1 MIITI
6 YDKSG
11 KARAEI
17 SAGESSTQQKGVQS
31 DNVLSLSFT
40 HYEHIALDVND
51 YVDFEGERYWLTER
65 YVPAQKSEGEWTYD
79 VKLYGIES
87 MIKRFLVLETTDGNA
102 EPVFTLTATAREHVA
117 MVVKCINNGMGHTTD
132 WKVGRVDG
140 QELIVIDYEGKY
152 CDEALKE
159 IAEKVGGGAE
169 WWVEGQTVNICR
181 CEHGEEIELGYG
193 KGLTSLERET
203 GNSSKF
209 YTRLFAIGSSRNIDA
224 EKYGHSRLM
233 LPGGRQYVEVHTDE
247 YGVYDHYEKDAFSGI
262 YPRRTGEVSSVR
274 SEEVKGDDG
283 KTFTVY
289 YFKDETLSFDPNEYE
304 LAGEKKRVSFA
315 DGELAGLGASDD
327 HYFEVNFD
335 SKTREFEII
344 TIWPYADNTQVPG
357 GKLVPKAGDHYIL
370 WNVRMPEE
378 YYRKAE
384 EELMA
389 AVEKYNAE
397 HWQDISVYKAPTDHV
412 WMEEN
417 NVVLYVGRRV
427 RLVSEKYFADK
438 GYRQSRV
445 TKITRKVNLPSQ
457 MDLEISDALQT
468 GALDKVND
476 SIGELKNYT
485 KSRTEGAALPDV
497 IRSWDS
503 TQPTDNN
510 LFSAKRSMQEFLSCK
525 NNDTAQGLIRFMEG
539 LKLGEGEMGLDAK
552 GGAKLSDVVVDR
564 VHDAKSTPADRVM
577 IGAQGFDLYMGAD
590 GKSHMYVDY
599 LVARAKFF
607 AASAEVRKVS
617 YSGGTT
623 VFSNAGSTIAKV
635 TYVFDAAGERVI
647 AYKCYA
653 LADDGTTRTMN
664 WWHVGMMALCQTF
677 NVKAGK
683 TESLQNRYY
692 WRMVIGVGQETL
704 EDSKLYDYVILSNVR
719 EFVGGEAMLPNRGVR
734 VLADE
739 TGRVL
744 RWGGVA
750 VATVYDGELVSMAEL
765 FAKQEKG
772 RTTDDGGNVIAQRVF
787 YGYEV
792 VNGGEPDAPAEG
804 DVIVQV
810 GDQIRWK
817 SHGNVIKLST
827 STEDNATDSAPAI
840 TMYHQ
845 IGALWE
851 TDAKDSEG
859 QPVRNPYQW
868 KEVTCVISPEQVL
881 LNARRFK
888 LFTDSVDNIIEPY
901 VVMYTIVPSCS
912 CIVRHTATRSTTPEV
927 IGAETVKR
935 VGNTTEL
942 LSSSDVKYMADVVWQ
957 DGNGVETMALTDVHT
972 RGLYNVKSLKIK
984 AYMLKDAEKM
994 LAECDIAVVTDG
1006 EQGEDGKPGTDGK
1019 PGADGADGLDG
1030 KDAAV
1035 VVINPSVLT
1044 VDTVK
1049 DGSGNPRVDCSDE
1062 KVKADMR
1069 IEREGV
1075 SIVGECDGYEVVDMI
1090 GCTAHIA
1097 DGGTSGMRIV
1107 VDSIVRD
1114 EYMVGSSKRYI
1125 PRTTATATVKI
1136 HCATNSGY
1144 YYATLTVNVNVSGV
1158 WSELTIT
1165 SERLSSKY
1173 SEISNSVEGMKGEL
1187 KQYDS
1192 KIEQTARNIALKVS
1206 QTAVGRKNML
1216 VGSALRRQGEGVRIG
1231 TQEGGGIE
1239 MLNGIGGVNCAHVI
1253 ATSPDH
1259 YSGLFWWGVTPDL
1272 TKCIKI
1278 EKNKT
1283 YTASCWVK
1291 CDRTDA
1297 IARIEIC
1304 WAAKSTGAPR
1314 TGNGFTET
1322 FKINKANE
1330 WQFCSFTFNTGNT
1343 TYDFIEC
1350 NFWTNNKTTGVT
1362 TNAWFCQP
1370 CLVEG
1375 EDCIGWSMSPE
1386 DYDYI
1391 GGNLLDNTD
1400 TLSVGGNLIIR
1411 DGSYSALHP
1420 RNDSDDEINR
1430 QSYKGF
1436 PTLNTDISSATDVNL
1451 INMLEWRLGSDVVK
1465 QGQEYMFSFMAKG
1478 NKGGQ
1483 FTAYFYKSD
1492 TTEKVFVEVLDR
1504 VNGPNQHTAA
1514 NGNAQVEFKE
1524 DYVWKRYWVHWRVVG
1539 GNLPSRVLIRCNK
1552 GTDMYVSQPKLEYG
1566 ATVTE
1571 YRATKT
1577 DYVEDKSVAGKLL
1590 DTGIDLVHR
1599 KITMTADT
1607 AEFRANNG
1615 KTMAVFT
1622 ADGLNTSLVK
1632 AERLETKGEEA
1643 VVKIADGM
1651 ISVYG
1656 RANAPNI
1663 RFGVNA
1669 EGYAVM
1675 EYYDNAGNLLYDLG
1689 PAGMSTIK
1697 TQAAAISAQQFY
1709 PVTNT
1714 ALTSP
1719 YTYELQC
1726 KSSMG
1731 SYDLKYLCAKGSN
1744 NDRLLFG
1751 REGFGQSGVLVSS
1764 NLGVGSDKALFL
1776 YLYSAPRVNGQVV
1789 ADKNADRGLT
1799 TQALAKAA
1807 DGCYFTSDKNLA
1819 VNGRLNNVAIGEF
1832 IPFDVKTQ
1840 SNMQD
1845 RILMLHENE
1854 TISLPRLYFGGWLKQ
1869 SLSSTTKLV
1878 KPDTVRLQVYGG
1890 GMFTQRGTWDGTMA
1904 LEL

>member
-1 MIITI
+1 MAKDKDVIIKELEGIRDERRTHANTAQRI
-6 YDKSG
+6 G
-11 KARAEI
+11 
-17 SAGESSTQQKGVQS
+17 SAM
-31 DNVLSLSFT
+31 LSLLGCV
-40 HYEHIALDVND
+40 EN
-51 YVDFEGERYWLTER
+51 
-65 YVPAQKSEGEWTYD
+65 
-79 VKLYGIES
+79 
-87 MIKRFLVLETTDGNA
+87 
-102 EPVFTLTATAREHVA
+102 
-117 MVVKCINNGMGHTTD
+117 
-132 WKVGRVDG
+132 
-140 QELIVIDYEGKY
+140 
-152 CDEALKE
+152 
-159 IAEKVGGGAE
+159 VGG
-169 WWVEGQTVNICR
+169 N
-181 CEHGEEIELGYG
+181 
-193 KGLTSLERET
+193 
-203 GNSSKF
+203 
-209 YTRLFAIGSSRNIDA
+209 
-224 EKYGHSRLM
+224 
-233 LPGGRQYVEVHTDE
+233 
-247 YGVYDHYEKDAFSGI
+247 
-262 YPRRTGEVSSVR
+262 
-274 SEEVKGDDG
+274 
-283 KTFTVY
+283 
-289 YFKDETLSFDPNEYE
+289 
-304 LAGEKKRVSFA
+304 
-315 DGELAGLGASDD
+315 
-327 HYFEVNFD
+327 
-335 SKTREFEII
+335 
-344 TIWPYADNTQVPG
+344 
-357 GKLVPKAGDHYIL
+357 
-370 WNVRMPEE
+370 
-378 YYRKAE
+378 
-384 EELMA
+384 
-389 AVEKYNAE
+389 
-397 HWQDISVYKAPTDHV
+397 
-412 WMEEN
+412 
-417 NVVLYVGRRV
+417 
-427 RLVSEKYFADK
+427 
-438 GYRQSRV
+438 
-445 TKITRKVNLPSQ
+445 
-457 MDLEISDALQT
+457 
-468 GALDKVND
+468 
-476 SIGELKNYT
+476 
-485 KSRTEGAALPDV
+485 
-497 IRSWDS
+497 
-503 TQPTDNN
+503 
-510 LFSAKRSMQEFLSCK
+510 FLSK
-525 NNDTAQGLIRFMEG
+525 DKEDTAQKLIRFMEG
-539 LKLGEGEMGLDAK
+539 LKLGDGDMGLDAK
-552 GGAKLSDVVVDR
+552 GGAVLSDVVVDR

-577 IGAQGFDLYMGAD
+577 VGAQGFDLYMGAD
-590 GKSHMYVDY
+590 GKSHLYVDY

-653 LADDGTTRTMN
+653 LADDGTTRTAN

-677 NVKAGK
+677 NVKAGVGDG
-683 TESLQNRYY
+683 LQNRYY

-704 EDSKLYDYVILSNVR
+704 EDGKLYDYVILSNVR
-719 EFVGGEAMLPNRGVR
+719 EFEGGEKMLPSRGVR

-750 VATVYDGELVSMAEL
+750 VATVYDDELVSMAEL
-765 FAKQEKG
+765 FAKQEG

-787 YGYEV
+787 YGYEA
-792 VNGGEPDAPAEG
+792 VNGGEPDAPAAG

-827 STEDNATDSAPAI
+827 STEDNTTDSAPAI

-851 TDAKDSEG
+851 TGAKDSAG

-888 LFTDSVDNIIEPY
+888 LFTNSVDNIIEPY

-927 IGAETVKR
+927 IEAETVKR

-994 LAECDIAVVTDG
+994 LAECDIAVLQDG
-1006 EQGEDGKPGTDGK
+1006 ADGKPGSDGAPGAPGDNGTDGESAIEVMWNPNPLVLSTERDSDGNVSAVIDSDSVARVK
-1019 PGADGADGLDG
+1019 FSRDGEDWGMSHILGYPSAQPRGCDAVVGADNDGFYVRIKSVFQHTVTASDGTTILVPVTTASVTLAARYKAADGTDSYIYTTLKVDIEVS
-1030 KDAAV
+1030 AV
-1035 VVINPSVLT
+1035 W
-1044 VDTVK
+1044 
-1049 DGSGNPRVDCSDE
+1049 GG
-1062 KVKADMR
+1062 
-1069 IEREGV
+1069 IE
-1075 SIVGECDGYEVVDMI
+1075 M
-1090 GCTAHIA
+1090 
-1097 DGGTSGMRIV
+1097 
-1107 VDSIVRD
+1107 
-1114 EYMVGSSKRYI
+1114 
-1125 PRTTATATVKI
+1125 
-1136 HCATNSGY
+1136 N
-1144 YYATLTVNVNVSGV
+1144 
-1158 WSELTIT
+1158 
-1165 SERLSSKY
+1165 
-1173 SEISNSVEGMKGEL
+1173 MKGL
-1187 KQYDS
+1187 KSEFTEVSNKYDKLPLKTPGQLTEYTS
-1192 KIEQTARNIALKVS
+1192 TIKQTARDISLKVS
-1206 QTAVGRKNML
+1206 ETAVGRKNLL
-1216 VGSALRRQGEGVRIG
+1216 VGSALKRQGGVRIG
-1231 TQEGGGIE
+1231 TYEGGGIE
-1239 MLNGIGGVNCAHVI
+1239 TLNGVNGVNCAHVI
-1253 ATSPDH
+1253 SAGLD
-1259 YSGLFWWGVTPDL
+1259 YFSGLFWWPITPDL

-1278 EKNKT
+1278 EKNKK
-1283 YTASCWVK
+1283 YTASVWVK
-1291 CDRTDA
+1291 CDRLDPLV
-1297 IARIEIC
+1297 RIEIR
-1304 WAAKSTGAPR
+1304 WAENATGTR
-1314 TGNGFTET
+1314 LSDGFSES
-1322 FKINKANE
+1322 FQIKKIKE
-1330 WQFCSFTFNTGNT
+1330 WQFCSFTFDTGNT
-1343 TYDFIEC
+1343 IYDYIEC
-1350 NFWTNNKTTGVT
+1350 NFWARSKEDGIT

-1370 CLVEG
+1370 MLVEG
-1375 EDCIGWSMSPE
+1375 DEYVGWSLSE
-1386 DYDYI
+1386 DDVDYI

-1400 TLSVGGNLIIR
+1400 TLKTGGTLTVATENTGLHPT
-1411 DGSYSALHP
+1411 DGSA
-1420 RNDSDDEINR
+1420 DEIAR
-1430 QSYKGF
+1430 QTYNGCA
-1436 PTLNTDISSATDVNL
+1436 TLNSDARYYSGNIDTVKWD
-1451 INMLEWRLGSDVVK
+1451 LGDTGFVK
-1465 QGQEYMFSFMAKG
+1465 QGQDYMFSFMAKG

-1492 TTEKVFVEVLDR
+1492 TTEEVFVEVLDR
-1504 VNGPNQHTAA
+1504 VNGSNQHSAA

-1539 GNLPSRVLIRCNK
+1539 DNLPKYVLIRCLQGCNL
-1552 GTDMYVSQPKLEYG
+1552 YISQPKLEYG

-1577 DYVEDKSVAGKLL
+1577 DYIEDKSVAGKLL

-1869 SLSSTTKLV
+1869 SLSSTTTLV

>member
-1 MIITI
+1 MAT
-6 YDKSG
+6 
-11 KARAEI
+11 
-17 SAGESSTQQKGVQS
+17 
-31 DNVLSLSFT
+31 DNDVIKKELEGIRDERRTHANTAQRIGNALLSL
-40 HYEHIALDVND
+40 L
-51 YVDFEGERYWLTER
+51 
-65 YVPAQKSEGEWTYD
+65 
-79 VKLYGIES
+79 
-87 MIKRFLVLETTDGNA
+87 
-102 EPVFTLTATAREHVA
+102 
-117 MVVKCINNGMGHTTD
+117 
-132 WKVGRVDG
+132 GRVENAGGNFLRKD
-140 QELIVIDYEGKY
+140 
-152 CDEALKE
+152 
-159 IAEKVGGGAE
+159 IA
-169 WWVEGQTVNICR
+169 
-181 CEHGEEIELGYG
+181 
-193 KGLTSLERET
+193 
-203 GNSSKF
+203 
-209 YTRLFAIGSSRNIDA
+209 
-224 EKYGHSRLM
+224 
-233 LPGGRQYVEVHTDE
+233 
-247 YGVYDHYEKDAFSGI
+247 
-262 YPRRTGEVSSVR
+262 
-274 SEEVKGDDG
+274 
-283 KTFTVY
+283 
-289 YFKDETLSFDPNEYE
+289 
-304 LAGEKKRVSFA
+304 
-315 DGELAGLGASDD
+315 
-327 HYFEVNFD
+327 
-335 SKTREFEII
+335 
-344 TIWPYADNTQVPG
+344 
-357 GKLVPKAGDHYIL
+357 
-370 WNVRMPEE
+370 
-378 YYRKAE
+378 
-384 EELMA
+384 
-389 AVEKYNAE
+389 
-397 HWQDISVYKAPTDHV
+397 
-412 WMEEN
+412 
-417 NVVLYVGRRV
+417 
-427 RLVSEKYFADK
+427 
-438 GYRQSRV
+438 
-445 TKITRKVNLPSQ
+445 
-457 MDLEISDALQT
+457 
-468 GALDKVND
+468 
-476 SIGELKNYT
+476 
-485 KSRTEGAALPDV
+485 
-497 IRSWDS
+497 
-503 TQPTDNN
+503 
-510 LFSAKRSMQEFLSCK
+510 
-525 NNDTAQGLIRFMEG
+525 DTAQKLIRFMEG
-539 LKLGEGEMGLDAK
+539 LKLGDGEMGLDAK
-552 GGAKLSDVVVDR
+552 GGAVLSDVVVDR

-577 IGAQGFDLYMGAD
+577 VGAQGFDLYMGAD

-677 NVKAGK
+677 NVKDVE
-683 TESLQNRYY
+683 TERLQNRYCY
-692 WRMVIGVGQETL
+692 
-704 EDSKLYDYVILSNVR
+704 
-719 EFVGGEAMLPNRGVR
+719 EA
-734 VLADE
+734 
-739 TGRVL
+739 
-744 RWGGVA
+744 
-750 VATVYDGELVSMAEL
+750 
-765 FAKQEKG
+765 
-772 RTTDDGGNVIAQRVF
+772 
-787 YGYEV
+787 

-827 STEDNATDSAPAI
+827 STEDNATDSTSTEDNATDSAPAI

-845 IGALWE
+845 IGALRD
-851 TDAKDSEG
+851 TGAKDSAGE
-859 QPVRNPYQW
+859 PIRNPYQW

-888 LFTDSVDNIIEPY
+888 LFTDSVDKIIEPY
-901 VVMYTIVPSCS
+901 VVMYSVVPSCQ
-912 CIVRHTATRSTTPEV
+912 CIVRHTATQSTTPEV
-927 IGAETVKR
+927 IEAETVKR

-1019 PGADGADGLDG
+1019 PGADGADGWDG

-1049 DGSGNPRVDCSDE
+1049 DGSGNPRVDCSGE
-1062 KVKADMR
+1062 KVKADVR

-1075 SIVGECDGYEVVDMI
+1075 SIVGECDGYEVVDMM
-1090 GCTAHIA
+1090 GCSAHIA
-1097 DGGTSGMRIV
+1097 DGGTSRMRIV

-1114 EYMVGSSKRYI
+1114 EYMVGSTKRYI
-1125 PRTTATATVKI
+1125 PRTTATATVRI
-1136 HCATNSGY
+1136 HCATNNSY
-1144 YYATLTVNVNVSGV
+1144 YYATLTVNVNVSAV

-1165 SERLSSKY
+1165 SEKLSSKY
-1173 SEISNSVEGMKGEL
+1173 SEISNSVDGMRQEL
-1187 KQYDS
+1187 TQYDS
-1192 KIEQTARNIALKVS
+1192 KIEQTARNIALKVA
-1206 QTAVGRKNML
+1206 QTAVGRRNLL
-1216 VGSALRRQGEGVRIG
+1216 VGSAFCKQSDKWAGNDSYRPYISV
-1231 TQEGGGIE
+1231 
-1239 MLNGIGGVNCAHVI
+1239 LNQYNGHNSVVLENGANTYH
-1253 ATSPDH
+1253 
-1259 YSGLFWWGVTPDL
+1259 GLDFFRVPV
-1272 TKCIKI
+1272 
-1278 EKNKT
+1278 KT
-1283 YTASCWVK
+1283 GKYTAGVMAKFNGKPESGSFAIYVARKDAADKQIGNNSWIPVDVSNVVVGQWSLYSTSFDIEDK
-1291 CDRTDA
+1291 CKLIDL
-1297 IARIEIC
+1297 C
-1304 WAAKSTGAPR
+1304 
-1314 TGNGFTET
+1314 FV
-1322 FKINKANE
+1322 
-1330 WQFCSFTFNTGNT
+1330 
-1343 TYDFIEC
+1343 Y
-1350 NFWTNNKTTGVT
+1350 TNNPT
-1362 TNAWFCQP
+1362 AWFAQP
-1370 CLVEG
+1370 MLVEG
-1375 EDCIGWSMSPE
+1375 DEYVGWSLSEE
-1386 DYDYI
+1386 DAEYI

-1400 TLSVGGNLIIR
+1400 TLVQGGNLTVASGNLYT
-1411 DGSYSALHP
+1411 DA
-1420 RNDSDDEINR
+1420 N
-1430 QSYKGF
+1430 SYKGF
-1436 PTLNTDISSATDVNL
+1436 PTRRVNL
-1451 INMLEWRLGSDVVK
+1451 LESTGAFMGILEWDLSNDGVLTV
-1465 QGQEYMFSFMAKG
+1465 GQDYMLSFWAKG
-1478 NKGGQ
+1478 NIGGK
-1483 FTAYFYKSD
+1483 FIAYLYKD
-1492 TTEKVFVEVLDR
+1492 GNQVVYTEVLDR
-1504 VNGPNQHTAA
+1504 VDGHNQHQAA
-1514 NGNAQVEFKE
+1514 DDNAGVIFKE
-1524 DYVWKRYWVHWRVVG
+1524 DYAWRKYWVHWRVVG
-1539 GNLPSRVLIRCNK
+1539 SNLPKYVQIRCMK
-1552 GTDMYVSQPKLEYG
+1552 GCDLYISQPKLEYG

-1577 DYVEDKSVAGKLL
+1577 DYIEDKSVAGKLL
-1590 DTGIDLVHR
+1590 DTGIDIVHR

>member
-1 MIITI
+1 MAKDKDVIIKELEGIRDERRTHANTAQRI
-6 YDKSG
+6 G
-11 KARAEI
+11 
-17 SAGESSTQQKGVQS
+17 SAM
-31 DNVLSLSFT
+31 LSLLGCV
-40 HYEHIALDVND
+40 EN
-51 YVDFEGERYWLTER
+51 
-65 YVPAQKSEGEWTYD
+65 
-79 VKLYGIES
+79 
-87 MIKRFLVLETTDGNA
+87 
-102 EPVFTLTATAREHVA
+102 
-117 MVVKCINNGMGHTTD
+117 
-132 WKVGRVDG
+132 
-140 QELIVIDYEGKY
+140 
-152 CDEALKE
+152 
-159 IAEKVGGGAE
+159 VGG
-169 WWVEGQTVNICR
+169 NFLR
-181 CEHGEEIELGYG
+181 
-193 KGLTSLERET
+193 
-203 GNSSKF
+203 
-209 YTRLFAIGSSRNIDA
+209 
-224 EKYGHSRLM
+224 
-233 LPGGRQYVEVHTDE
+233 
-247 YGVYDHYEKDAFSGI
+247 KDK
-262 YPRRTGEVSSVR
+262 E
-274 SEEVKGDDG
+274 
-283 KTFTVY
+283 
-289 YFKDETLSFDPNEYE
+289 
-304 LAGEKKRVSFA
+304 
-315 DGELAGLGASDD
+315 
-327 HYFEVNFD
+327 
-335 SKTREFEII
+335 
-344 TIWPYADNTQVPG
+344 
-357 GKLVPKAGDHYIL
+357 
-370 WNVRMPEE
+370 
-378 YYRKAE
+378 
-384 EELMA
+384 
-389 AVEKYNAE
+389 
-397 HWQDISVYKAPTDHV
+397 
-412 WMEEN
+412 
-417 NVVLYVGRRV
+417 
-427 RLVSEKYFADK
+427 
-438 GYRQSRV
+438 
-445 TKITRKVNLPSQ
+445 
-457 MDLEISDALQT
+457 
-468 GALDKVND
+468 
-476 SIGELKNYT
+476 
-485 KSRTEGAALPDV
+485 
-497 IRSWDS
+497 
-503 TQPTDNN
+503 
-510 LFSAKRSMQEFLSCK
+510 
-525 NNDTAQGLIRFMEG
+525 DTAQKLIRFMEG
-539 LKLGEGEMGLDAK
+539 LKLGEGDMGLDAK

-577 IGAQGFDLYMGAD
+577 VGAQGFDLYMGDD

-677 NVKAGK
+677 NVKDGE
-683 TESLQNRYY
+683 TEGLQNRYY

-704 EDSKLYDYVILSNVR
+704 EDGKLYDYVILSNVR
-719 EFVGGEAMLPNRGVR
+719 EFAGGEAMLPSRGVR

-772 RTTDDGGNVIAQRVF
+772 RTDDDGGNVIAQREF
-787 YGYEV
+787 YGYEA

-851 TDAKDSEG
+851 TGAKDSAGE
-859 QPVRNPYQW
+859 PVRNPYQW
-868 KEVTCVISPEQVL
+868 KEVTCVISPELVL

-901 VVMYTIVPSCS
+901 VVMYTVVPSCS
-912 CIVRHTATRSTTPEV
+912 CIVRHTATRSTTPEA
-927 IGAETVKR
+927 IEAETVKR
-935 VGNTTEL
+935 VGNTTGL
-942 LSSSDVKYMADVVWQ
+942 VSNSDVKYTAEVVWQ
-957 DGNGVETMALTDVHT
+957 DGSVETLGLADVHT

-984 AYMLKDAEKM
+984 AYMLKDAKL

-1019 PGADGADGLDG
+1019 PGADGADGWDG

-1049 DGSGNPRVDCSDE
+1049 DGSGNPRVDCSGE
-1062 KVKADMR
+1062 KVKADVR

-1075 SIVGECDGYEVVDMI
+1075 SIVSECDGYEVVDMI
-1090 GCTAHIA
+1090 GCSAHIA
-1097 DGGTSGMRIV
+1097 DGGTKTMRIV

-1114 EYMVGSSKRYI
+1114 EYMVGSTKRYI
-1125 PRTTATATVKI
+1125 PRTTATATVRI
-1136 HCATNSGY
+1136 HCATNNSY
-1144 YYATLTVNVNVSGV
+1144 YYATLTVNVNVSAV

-1165 SERLSSKY
+1165 SEKLSSNYTK
-1173 SEISNSVEGMKGEL
+1173 ISNSVEGMRQEL
-1187 KQYDS
+1187 TQYDS

-1206 QTAVGRKNML
+1206 QTAVGRKNLL
-1216 VGSALRRQGEGVRIG
+1216 VGSALKRQGEGVFLVGDSFISILE
-1231 TQEGGGIE
+1231 QY
-1239 MLNGIGGVNCAHVI
+1239 NGVNSCCCSEKGFTGLKWVYNQYTGGRNIKVEKGKKYHFSVMAKATTPITVSLEAVWTKN
-1253 ATSPDH
+1253 ATSVDSAEGYKGPNG
-1259 YSGLFWWGVTPDL
+1259 SGFVAQ
-1272 TKCIKI
+1272 
-1278 EKNKT
+1278 KT
-1283 YTASCWVK
+1283 VETQWV
-1291 CDRTDA
+1291 
-1297 IARIEIC
+1297 RIEGVITVQPD
-1304 WAAKSTGAPR
+1304 APYEYIQVDILTNLDKDGA
-1314 TGNGFTET
+1314 F
-1322 FKINKANE
+1322 
-1330 WQFCSFTFNTGNT
+1330 
-1343 TYDFIEC
+1343 YL
-1350 NFWTNNKTTGVT
+1350 
-1362 TNAWFCQP
+1362 CQP
-1370 CLVEG
+1370 MLVEG
-1375 EDCIGWSMSPE
+1375 DEYVGWSLSEE
-1386 DYDYI
+1386 DAEYI

-1400 TLSVGGNLIIR
+1400 TLVQGGNLVIASGNLYT
-1411 DGSYSALHP
+1411 DA
-1420 RNDSDDEINR
+1420 N
-1430 QSYKGF
+1430 SYKGF
-1436 PTLNTDISSATDVNL
+1436 PTRQVNL
-1451 INMLEWRLGSDVVK
+1451 LESTNAFLGVLKWDLSNDGVLK
-1465 QGQEYMFSFMAKG
+1465 QGQDYMLSFWAKG
-1478 NKGGQ
+1478 NIRGK
-1483 FTAYFYKSD
+1483 FMVFLYKD
-1492 TTEKVFVEVLDR
+1492 GNQAVYTEVLDR
-1504 VNGPNQHTAA
+1504 VDGPNQHQAA
-1514 NGNAQVEFKE
+1514 DGNAGVIFKE
-1524 DYVWKRYWVHWRVVG
+1524 DYAWRQYWVHWRVVDS
-1539 GNLPSRVLIRCNK
+1539 NLPKYVLIRCMK
-1552 GTDMYVSQPKLEYG
+1552 DCDLYVSQPKLEYG

-1577 DYVEDKSVAGKLL
+1577 GYIEDKSVAGKLL
-1590 DTGIDLVHR
+1590 DTGIDIEHR
-1599 KITMTADT
+1599 KITMTANT
-1607 AEFRANNG
+1607 TEFRANNG

-1764 NLGVGSDKALFL
+1764 NLGVSSNKAVFL
-1776 YLYSAPRVNGQVV
+1776 HLYSAPRVNGQVV

-1840 SNMQD
+1840 SNMQE
-1845 RILMLHENE
+1845 RILMLEENE

>member
-102 EPVFTLTATAREHVA
+102 EPVFTLTATARDHVA

-468 GALDKVND
+468 GALEKVND

-539 LKLGEGEMGLDAK
+539 LKLGDGDMGLDAK
-552 GGAKLSDVVVDR
+552 GGAVLSDVVVDR

-577 IGAQGFDLYMGAD
+577 VGAQGFDLYMGDD

-623 VFSNAGSTIAKV
+623 IFSNAGSTIAKV
-635 TYVFDAAGERVI
+635 TYVFDAAGKKVI

-677 NVKAGK
+677 NVKADEM
-683 TESLQNRYY
+683 ESLQNRYY

-792 VNGGEPDAPAEG
+792 VNGGEPDAPAAG

-817 SHGNVIKLST
+817 SHGNVIRLST
-827 STEDNATDSAPAI
+827 STEDNATDNNTTDNAPAI

-851 TDAKDSEG
+851 TGAKDSTGE
-859 QPVRNPYQW
+859 PIRNPYQW

-888 LFTDSVDNIIEPY
+888 LFTDSVDNIVEPY
-901 VVMYTIVPSCS
+901 VVMYSVVPSCQ
-912 CIVRHTATRSTTPEV
+912 CIVRHTATRSTTPEA
-927 IGAETVKR
+927 IEAETVKR

-1019 PGADGADGLDG
+1019 PGADGADGWDG

-1049 DGSGNPRVDCSDE
+1049 DGSGNPRVDCSGE
-1062 KVKADMR
+1062 KVKAEVR

-1075 SIVGECDGYEVVDMI
+1075 SIVNECDGYEVVDMI

-1097 DGGTSGMRIV
+1097 DGGTSRMRIV

-1114 EYMVGSSKRYI
+1114 EYLVGSTKRYI
-1125 PRTTATATVKI
+1125 PRTTATATVRI
-1136 HCATNSGY
+1136 HCSTNNSY
-1144 YYATLTVNVNVSGV
+1144 YYATLTVNVNVSTV

-1165 SERLSSKY
+1165 SEKLSSKY
-1173 SEISNSVEGMKGEL
+1173 SEISNDVEGMREEL
-1187 KQYDS
+1187 TQYDS

-1216 VGSALRRQGEGVRIG
+1216 VGSAFCKQSDKWAGNDSYRPYISV
-1231 TQEGGGIE
+1231 
-1239 MLNGIGGVNCAHVI
+1239 LNQYNGHNSVVLENDANTYH
-1253 ATSPDH
+1253 
-1259 YSGLFWWGVTPDL
+1259 GLDFIRVPV
-1272 TKCIKI
+1272 
-1278 EKNKT
+1278 KT
-1283 YTASCWVK
+1283 GKYTAGVMAKFNGKPENGSFAIYVARKDADDKQIGNNSWIVVEVSNVVVGQWSLYSTSFDIEDK
-1291 CDRTDA
+1291 CKLIDL
-1297 IARIEIC
+1297 C
-1304 WAAKSTGAPR
+1304 
-1314 TGNGFTET
+1314 FV
-1322 FKINKANE
+1322 
-1330 WQFCSFTFNTGNT
+1330 
-1343 TYDFIEC
+1343 Y
-1350 NFWTNNKTTGVT
+1350 TNNPT
-1362 TNAWFCQP
+1362 AWFAQP
-1370 CLVEG
+1370 MLVEG
-1375 EDCIGWSMSPE
+1375 DEYVGWSLSEE
-1386 DYDYI
+1386 DAEYI

-1400 TLSVGGNLIIR
+1400 TLVQGGNLTVR
-1411 DGSYSALHP
+1411 ADSYSALHP
-1420 RNDSDDEINR
+1420 RDNSDDEINR

-1436 PTLNTDISSATDVNL
+1436 PTLNTDIRYATDVNQ
-1451 INMLEWRLGSDVVK
+1451 IDMLEWGLGADVVK
-1465 QGQEYMFSFMAKG
+1465 QGQDYMFSFMAKG

-1577 DYVEDKSVAGKLL
+1577 DFVEDKSVAGKLL
-1590 DTGIDLVHR
+1590 DTGIDIVN
-1599 KITMTADT
+1599 KQITLTAD
-1607 AEFRANNG
+1607 
-1615 KTMAVFT
+1615 KTLIRTNDGGQVALFDK
-1622 ADGLNTSLVK
+1622 DGLNASLVK
-1632 AERLETKGEEA
+1632 ARRLETEGAEA
-1643 VVKIADGM
+1643 AVKIEDGM
-1651 ISVYG
+1651 IAVLG
-1656 RANAPNI
+1656 RAGVPNI
-1663 RFGVNA
+1663 KFGVNSD
-1669 EGYAVM
+1669 GYAVM
-1675 EYYDNAGNLLYDLG
+1675 EYYDNAGKLLYDLG
-1689 PAGMSTIK
+1689 PAGIGAIK
-1697 TQAAAISAQQFY
+1697 NQQASMVATSWIEVS
-1709 PVTNT
+1709 NT
-1714 ALTSP
+1714 KLTFP
-1719 YTYELQC
+1719 YFESKTYT
-1726 KSSMG
+1726 SSKG
-1731 SYDLKYLCAKGSN
+1731 SYSFDYNVATAA
-1744 NDRLLFG
+1744 NDTLLFG
-1751 REGFGQSGVLVSS
+1751 KYAQPGTLVAK
-1764 NLGVGSDKALFL
+1764 NLGVIDNSNRTL
-1776 YLYSAPRVNGQVV
+1776 YLYSAPRVNG
-1789 ADKNADRGLT
+1789 KIIADRDSGRGLGDLDLT
-1799 TQALAKAA
+1799 TAA
-1807 DGCYFTSDKNLA
+1807 DGVYFTTTANLASNGKLTNVSTGCYIPADAKIKDNMQSSILLLDGTEVMMMPKCYFSGWMQQRTS
-1819 VNGRLNNVAIGEF
+1819 NVQLK
-1832 IPFDVKTQ
+1832 P
-1840 SNMQD
+1840 
-1845 RILMLHENE
+1845 
-1854 TISLPRLYFGGWLKQ
+1854 TITVLEIFGGGEM
-1869 SLSSTTKLV
+1869 
-1878 KPDTVRLQVYGG
+1878 QVSGNSGLTPPIYK
-1890 GMFTQRGTWDGTMA
+1890 
-1904 LEL
+1904 

>member
-17 SAGESSTQQKGVQS
+17 SAGDSSTQQKGVQS

-40 HYEHIALDVND
+40 HYEHIPLDVND

-315 DGELAGLGASDD
+315 DGDLAGLGESDD

-539 LKLGEGEMGLDAK
+539 LKLGDGEMGLDAK

-635 TYVFDAAGERVI
+635 TYVFDAAGKKVI

-677 NVKAGK
+677 NVKAHRDGK
-683 TESLQNRYY
+683 ELANRYY
-692 WRMVIGVGQETL
+692 WRLVVGVGQEVL

-719 EFVGGEAMLPNRGVR
+719 DFMGGEAMLPNRGVR

-772 RTTDDGGNVIAQRVF
+772 RTTDDGDNVIAQREF
-787 YGYEV
+787 YGYEA

-901 VVMYTIVPSCS
+901 VVMYTVVPSCS

-927 IGAETVKR
+927 IEAETVKR

-994 LAECDIAVVTDG
+994 LAECDIAVVSDG
-1006 EQGEDGKPGTDGK
+1006 EQGVDGEPGTDGK
-1019 PGADGADGLDG
+1019 PGADGADGWDG

-1049 DGSGNPRVDCSDE
+1049 DGSGNPRVDCSGE
-1062 KVKADMR
+1062 KVKADVR

-1075 SIVGECDGYEVVDMI
+1075 SIVGECDRYEVVDMM
-1090 GCTAHIA
+1090 GCSAHIA
-1097 DGGTSGMRIV
+1097 DGGTSRMRIV
-1107 VDSIVRD
+1107 VDSITRD
-1114 EYMVGSSKRYI
+1114 EYMVGSTKRYI
-1125 PRTTATATVKI
+1125 PRTTATATVRI
-1136 HCATNSGY
+1136 HCATNNSY
-1144 YYATLTVNVNVSGV
+1144 YYATLTVNVNVSAV

-1165 SERLSSKY
+1165 SEKLSSNYTK
-1173 SEISNSVEGMKGEL
+1173 ISNSVEGMRQEL
-1187 KQYDS
+1187 TQYDS

-1206 QTAVGRKNML
+1206 QTAVGRKNLL
-1216 VGSALRRQGEGVRIG
+1216 VGSDFRKQSDKWAGNDSYRPYISVLNQY
-1231 TQEGGGIE
+1231 GGCNSVVLE
-1239 MLNGIGGVNCAHVI
+1239 NGANTYH
-1253 ATSPDH
+1253 
-1259 YSGLFWWGVTPDL
+1259 GLDFFRVPV
-1272 TKCIKI
+1272 
-1278 EKNKT
+1278 KT
-1283 YTASCWVK
+1283 GKYTAGIMAKFNGKPESGSFAIYVARKDAADKLIGNNSWIAVEVSNVVVGQWSLYSTSFDIEDK
-1291 CDRTDA
+1291 CKLIDL
-1297 IARIEIC
+1297 C
-1304 WAAKSTGAPR
+1304 
-1314 TGNGFTET
+1314 FV
-1322 FKINKANE
+1322 
-1330 WQFCSFTFNTGNT
+1330 
-1343 TYDFIEC
+1343 Y
-1350 NFWTNNKTTGVT
+1350 TNNPT
-1362 TNAWFCQP
+1362 AWFAQP
-1370 CLVEG
+1370 MLVEG
-1375 EDCIGWSMSPE
+1375 DEYVGWSLSEE
-1386 DYDYI
+1386 DAEYI

-1400 TLSVGGNLIIR
+1400 TLVQGGNLVVANGNMYT
-1411 DGSYSALHP
+1411 DA
-1420 RNDSDDEINR
+1420 N
-1430 QSYKGF
+1430 SYKGF
-1436 PTLNTDISSATDVNL
+1436 PTRQVNL
-1451 INMLEWRLGSDVVK
+1451 LNASDNNRVVLQWDLESGDVVK
-1465 QGQEYMFSFMAKG
+1465 QGQDYMLSFWAKG
-1478 NKGGQ
+1478 KGV
-1483 FTAYFYKSD
+1483 FDLLFYKD
-1492 TTEKVFVEVLDR
+1492 GNQNIFVEKSNDYGG
-1504 VNGPNQHTAA
+1504 NTSTDTYGTATIK
-1514 NGNAQVEFKE
+1514 FKD
-1524 DYVWKRYWVHWRVVG
+1524 DYSWQQYWVHWRVMG
-1539 GNLPSRVLIRCNK
+1539 SNLPKYVLIRCLK
-1552 GTDMYVSQPKLEYG
+1552 GTDLYVSQPKLEYG

-1577 DYVEDKSVAGKLL
+1577 DYIEDKSVAGKLL
-1590 DTGIDLVHR
+1590 DAGIDIDS
-1599 KITMTADT
+1599 KQITLTAD
-1607 AEFRANNG
+1607 
-1615 KTMAVFT
+1615 KTMLRTRSGQKVAVF
-1622 ADGLNTSLVK
+1622 DENGLNASLVK
-1632 AERLETKGEEA
+1632 ARRLETEGAEA
-1643 VVKIADGM
+1643 AVKIENGM
-1651 ISVYG
+1651 IAVLG
-1656 RANAPNI
+1656 RAGMANI
-1663 RFGVNA
+1663 KFGVNSD
-1669 EGYAVM
+1669 GYAVM
-1675 EYYDNAGNLLYDLG
+1675 QYYDNAGNLLYDLG
-1689 PAGMSTIK
+1689 PAGIVNIQSTKASMLYSEWIDVRGTNMAAPYIK
-1697 TQAAAISAQQFY
+1697 SK
-1709 PVTNT
+1709 
-1714 ALTSP
+1714 
-1719 YTYELQC
+1719 TY
-1726 KSSMG
+1726 KSS
-1731 SYDLKYLCAKGSN
+1731 KGTYSLDFN
-1744 NDRLLFG
+1744 VAETEAGDRLLFG
-1751 REGFGQSGVLVSS
+1751 KYAQPGTLVSK
-1764 NLGVGSDKALFL
+1764 NLGFTQLTRL
-1776 YLYSAPRVNGQVV
+1776 HLYSAPRVNGEII
-1789 ADKNADRGLT
+1789 ADLDSRRGLGNLDLT
-1799 TQALAKAA
+1799 KAA
-1807 DGCYFTSDKNLA
+1807 DGIYFTKEWPLA
-1819 VNGRLNNVAIGEF
+1819 ENGKLTNVATGPY
-1832 IPFDVKTQ
+1832 IPADAKIKD
-1840 SNMQD
+1840 NMQGD
-1845 RILMLHENE
+1845 ILLLEGTEVM
-1854 TISLPRLYFGGWLKQ
+1854 TLPRCCFSGWMKQDKLTAYLKPVITRLEIFSWQ
-1869 SLSSTTKLV
+1869 EMQISANSGL
-1878 KPDTVRLQVYGG
+1878 KPPIQ
-1890 GMFTQRGTWDGTMA
+1890 Q
-1904 LEL
+1904 

>member
-159 IAEKVGGGAE
+159 IAEKVGNGAE

-181 CEHGEEIELGYG
+181 CEHGEEIEIGYG

-417 NVVLYVGRRV
+417 NAVLYVGRRV

-468 GALDKVND
+468 GALEKVND

-539 LKLGEGEMGLDAK
+539 LKLGDGEMGLDAK

-623 VFSNAGSTIAKV
+623 IFSNAGSTIAKV

-677 NVKAGK
+677 NVKAGE
-683 TESLQNRYY
+683 TEGLQNRYY
-692 WRMVIGVGQETL
+692 WRMVIGVGQEVL

-719 EFVGGEAMLPNRGVR
+719 EFEGGEAMLPNRGVR

-750 VATVYDGELVSMAEL
+750 VATAYDGELVSMAEL
-765 FAKQEKG
+765 FAKAEG

-787 YGYEV
+787 YGYEA
-792 VNGGEPDAPAEG
+792 VNGGEPDAPAAG

-827 STEDNATDSAPAI
+827 STEDNATETAPAI

-851 TDAKDSEG
+851 TGEEDSTG

-888 LFTDSVDNIIEPY
+888 LFTDSVDNIVEPY
-901 VVMYTIVPSCS
+901 VVMYSVVPSCQ

-942 LSSSDVKYMADVVWQ
+942 LGSSDVKYMADVVWQ

-994 LAECDIAVVTDG
+994 LAECDIAVVSDG
-1006 EQGEDGKPGTDGK
+1006 EQGVDGEPGTDGK
-1019 PGADGADGLDG
+1019 PGADGADGWDG

-1049 DGSGNPRVDCSDE
+1049 DGSGNPRVDCSGE
-1062 KVKADMR
+1062 KVKADVR

-1075 SIVGECDGYEVVDMI
+1075 SIVNECDGYEVVDMM
-1090 GCTAHIA
+1090 GCSAHIA
-1097 DGGTSGMRIV
+1097 DGGTSRMRIV

-1114 EYMVGSSKRYI
+1114 EYMVGSTKRYI
-1125 PRTTATATVKI
+1125 PRTTATATVRI
-1136 HCATNSGY
+1136 HCATNNSY
-1144 YYATLTVNVNVSGV
+1144 YYATLTVNVNVSAV

-1165 SERLSSKY
+1165 SESLSSRY
-1173 SEISNSVEGMKGEL
+1173 SEISNDVEGMREEL
-1187 KQYDS
+1187 TQYDS

-1216 VGSALRRQGEGVRIG
+1216 VGSALKRQGGVRIG
-1231 TQEGGGIE
+1231 TYEGGGIE
-1239 MLNGIGGVNCAHVI
+1239 TLNGVNGVNCAHVI
-1253 ATSPDH
+1253 SAGLD
-1259 YSGLFWWGVTPDL
+1259 YFSGLFWWPITPDL

-1278 EKNKT
+1278 EKNKK
-1283 YTASCWVK
+1283 YTASVWVK
-1291 CDRTDA
+1291 CDRLDPLV
-1297 IARIEIC
+1297 RIEIK
-1304 WAAKSTGAPR
+1304 WAENATGTR
-1314 TGNGFTET
+1314 LSDGFSES
-1322 FKINKANE
+1322 FQIKKIKE
-1330 WQFCSFTFNTGNT
+1330 WQFCSFTFDTGNT
-1343 TYDFIEC
+1343 IYDYIEC
-1350 NFWTNNKTTGVT
+1350 NFWARSKEDGIT

-1370 CLVEG
+1370 MLVEG
-1375 EDCIGWSMSPE
+1375 DEYVGWSLSE
-1386 DYDYI
+1386 DDVDYI

-1400 TLSVGGNLIIR
+1400 TLQTGGNLVVANGNLYT
-1411 DGSYSALHP
+1411 DA
-1420 RNDSDDEINR
+1420 N
-1430 QSYKGF
+1430 SYKGF
-1436 PTLNTDISSATDVNL
+1436 PTRRINLLNASDNNRVVLQWD
-1451 INMLEWRLGSDVVK
+1451 LESGDVVK
-1465 QGQEYMFSFMAKG
+1465 QGQDYMLSFWAKG
-1478 NKGGQ
+1478 KGV
-1483 FTAYFYKSD
+1483 FDLLFYKD
-1492 TTEKVFVEVLDR
+1492 GNQNIFVEKSNDYGG
-1504 VNGPNQHTAA
+1504 NTSTDTYGTATIK
-1514 NGNAQVEFKE
+1514 FKD
-1524 DYVWKRYWVHWRVVG
+1524 DYSWQQYWVHWRVMG
-1539 GNLPSRVLIRCNK
+1539 SNLPKYVLIRCLK
-1552 GTDMYVSQPKLEYG
+1552 GTDLYVSQPKLEYG

-1577 DYVEDKSVAGKLL
+1577 DYIEDKSVAGKLL
-1590 DTGIDLVHR
+1590 EAGIDIDS
-1599 KITMTADT
+1599 KQITMTADNT
-1607 AEFRANNG
+1607 RFRTRSG
-1615 KTMAVFT
+1615 QEVAVF
-1622 ADGLNTSLVK
+1622 DENGLNASLVK
-1632 AERLETKGEEA
+1632 AQRLETEGAEA
-1643 VVKIADGM
+1643 AVRIENGM
-1651 ISVYG
+1651 IAVLG
-1656 RANAPNI
+1656 RGGVPNI
-1663 RFGVNA
+1663 KFGVNSD
-1669 EGYAVM
+1669 GYAVM
-1675 EYYDNAGNLLYDLG
+1675 QYFDNAGNMLYDLG
-1689 PAGMSTIK
+1689 PAGLAKISTQKASMIFSEWIDVRNTSLTAPYIK
-1697 TQAAAISAQQFY
+1697 RKTY
-1709 PVTNT
+1709 
-1714 ALTSP
+1714 TSSKG
-1719 YTYELQC
+1719 TYSLDFDIADTE
-1726 KSSMG
+1726 
-1731 SYDLKYLCAKGSN
+1731 A

-1751 REGFGQSGVLVSS
+1751 KYAQPGTLVSKNLGYS
-1764 NLGVGSDKALFL
+1764 NLTHL
-1776 YLYSAPRVNGQVV
+1776 YLYSAPRVDGAIVL
-1789 ADKNADRGLT
+1789 DDDSRRGFGNNLDLT
-1799 TQALAKAA
+1799 KAA
-1807 DGCYFTSDKNLA
+1807 DGVYFTKEWPLAENGKLTNVATGPYIPADAKIKDNMQGNILLLDGTEVMLMPRCYFSGWMKQDKLTA
-1819 VNGRLNNVAIGEF
+1819 YLKPVITRLEIFSWQE
-1832 IPFDVKTQ
+1832 
-1840 SNMQD
+1840 MQ
-1845 RILMLHENE
+1845 
-1854 TISLPRLYFGGWLKQ
+1854 ISANSGLTPPIQ
-1869 SLSSTTKLV
+1869 
-1878 KPDTVRLQVYGG
+1878 Q
-1890 GMFTQRGTWDGTMA
+1890 
-1904 LEL
+1904 

>member
-1 MIITI
+1 MIDVKQIA
-6 YDKSG
+6 KRKNSG
-11 KARAEI
+11 SGGSSASGSGFGPIGKIAEEAKHAARADKAAFAEQTDYANR
-17 SAGESSTQQKGVQS
+17 AGYASRAAYADAVG
-31 DNVLSLSFT
+31 
-40 HYEHIALDVND
+40 DVG
-51 YVDFEGERYWLTER
+51 EGSPL
-65 YVPAQKSEGEWTYD
+65 
-79 VKLYGIES
+79 
-87 MIKRFLVLETTDGNA
+87 
-102 EPVFTLTATAREHVA
+102 
-117 MVVKCINNGMGHTTD
+117 
-132 WKVGRVDG
+132 
-140 QELIVIDYEGKY
+140 
-152 CDEALKE
+152 
-159 IAEKVGGGAE
+159 
-169 WWVEGQTVNICR
+169 
-181 CEHGEEIELGYG
+181 
-193 KGLTSLERET
+193 
-203 GNSSKF
+203 
-209 YTRLFAIGSSRNIDA
+209 
-224 EKYGHSRLM
+224 
-233 LPGGRQYVEVHTDE
+233 
-247 YGVYDHYEKDAFSGI
+247 YDHFLRKDK
-262 YPRRTGEVSSVR
+262 E
-274 SEEVKGDDG
+274 
-283 KTFTVY
+283 
-289 YFKDETLSFDPNEYE
+289 
-304 LAGEKKRVSFA
+304 
-315 DGELAGLGASDD
+315 
-327 HYFEVNFD
+327 
-335 SKTREFEII
+335 
-344 TIWPYADNTQVPG
+344 
-357 GKLVPKAGDHYIL
+357 
-370 WNVRMPEE
+370 
-378 YYRKAE
+378 
-384 EELMA
+384 
-389 AVEKYNAE
+389 
-397 HWQDISVYKAPTDHV
+397 
-412 WMEEN
+412 
-417 NVVLYVGRRV
+417 
-427 RLVSEKYFADK
+427 
-438 GYRQSRV
+438 
-445 TKITRKVNLPSQ
+445 
-457 MDLEISDALQT
+457 
-468 GALDKVND
+468 
-476 SIGELKNYT
+476 
-485 KSRTEGAALPDV
+485 
-497 IRSWDS
+497 
-503 TQPTDNN
+503 
-510 LFSAKRSMQEFLSCK
+510 
-525 NNDTAQGLIRFMEG
+525 DTAQKLIRFMEG
-539 LKLGEGEMGLDAK
+539 LKLGDGEMGLDAK
-552 GGAKLSDVVVDR
+552 GGAVLSDVVVDR

-577 IGAQGFDLYMGAD
+577 VGAQGFDLYMGAD

-623 VFSNAGSTIAKV
+623 IFSNAGSTIAKV
-635 TYVFDAAGERVI
+635 TYVFDAAGKKVI

-677 NVKAGK
+677 NVKDV
-683 TESLQNRYY
+683 ESERLQNRYY

-719 EFVGGEAMLPNRGVR
+719 EFAGGEAMLPSRGVR

-787 YGYEV
+787 YGYEA
-792 VNGGEPDAPAEG
+792 VNGGEPDAPAAG

-888 LFTDSVDNIIEPY
+888 LFTDSVDNIVEPY
-901 VVMYTIVPSCS
+901 VVMYTVVPSCQ

-942 LSSSDVKYMADVVWQ
+942 LSNSDVKYMADVVWQ

-972 RGLYNVKSLKIK
+972 RGLYYVKSLKIK
-984 AYMLKDAEKM
+984 AYMLKDAKKM
-994 LAECDIAVVTDG
+994 LAECDIAVVSDG
-1006 EQGEDGKPGTDGK
+1006 EQGVDGEPGTDGK
-1019 PGADGADGLDG
+1019 PGADGADGWDG

-1049 DGSGNPRVDCSDE
+1049 DASGNPRVDCSGE
-1062 KVKADMR
+1062 KVKADVR

-1075 SIVGECDGYEVVDMI
+1075 SIVNECDRYEVVDKM

-1097 DGGTSGMRIV
+1097 DGGTSRMRIV
-1107 VDSIVRD
+1107 IDSITRD
-1114 EYMVGSSKRYI
+1114 EYMVGSTKRYI
-1125 PRTTATATVKI
+1125 PRTTATATVRI
-1136 HCATNSGY
+1136 HCSTNNSY
-1144 YYATLTVNVNVSGV
+1144 YYATLTVNVNVSAV

-1165 SERLSSKY
+1165 SEKLSSNYTK
-1173 SEISNSVEGMKGEL
+1173 ISNSVEGMRQEL
-1187 KQYDS
+1187 TQYDS

-1206 QTAVGRKNML
+1206 QTAVGRKNLL
-1216 VGSALRRQGEGVRIG
+1216 VGSDFRKQSDKWAGNDSYRPYISVLNQY
-1231 TQEGGGIE
+1231 GGCNSVVLE
-1239 MLNGIGGVNCAHVI
+1239 NGANTYH
-1253 ATSPDH
+1253 
-1259 YSGLFWWGVTPDL
+1259 GLDFFRVPV
-1272 TKCIKI
+1272 
-1278 EKNKT
+1278 KT
-1283 YTASCWVK
+1283 GKYTAGIMAKFNGKPESGSFAIYVARKDAADKQIGNNSWIPVDVSNVVVGQWSLYSTSFDIEDK
-1291 CDRTDA
+1291 CKLIDL
-1297 IARIEIC
+1297 C
-1304 WAAKSTGAPR
+1304 
-1314 TGNGFTET
+1314 FV
-1322 FKINKANE
+1322 
-1330 WQFCSFTFNTGNT
+1330 
-1343 TYDFIEC
+1343 Y
-1350 NFWTNNKTTGVT
+1350 TNNPT
-1362 TNAWFCQP
+1362 AWFAQP
-1370 CLVEG
+1370 MLVEG
-1375 EDCIGWSMSPE
+1375 DEYVGWSLSE
-1386 DYDYI
+1386 DDAEYI

-1400 TLSVGGNLIIR
+1400 TLVQGGNLVVANGNMYT
-1411 DGSYSALHP
+1411 DA
-1420 RNDSDDEINR
+1420 N
-1430 QSYKGF
+1430 SYKGF
-1436 PTLNTDISSATDVNL
+1436 PTRQVNL
-1451 INMLEWRLGSDVVK
+1451 LESTGAFMGILEWDLSNDGVLTV
-1465 QGQEYMFSFMAKG
+1465 GQDYMLSFMAKG
-1478 NKGGQ
+1478 NIGGKFVAYLYKDGNQ
-1483 FTAYFYKSD
+1483 VVFT
-1492 TTEKVFVEVLDR
+1492 EVLDR
-1504 VNGPNQHTAA
+1504 ADGPNQHQAA
-1514 NGNAQVEFKE
+1514 DGNAGVIFKE
-1524 DYVWKRYWVHWRVVG
+1524 DYAWRKYWVHWRVVG
-1539 GNLPSRVLIRCNK
+1539 GNLPKYVQIRCMK
-1552 GTDMYVSQPKLEYG
+1552 GCDLYISQPKLEYG

-1577 DYVEDKSVAGKLL
+1577 DYIEDKSVAGKLL

-1622 ADGLNTSLVK
+1622 ANGLNTSLVK

-1764 NLGVGSDKALFL
+1764 NLGVSSNKAVFL
-1776 YLYSAPRVNGQVV
+1776 HLYSAPRVNGQVV

-1869 SLSSTTKLV
+1869 SLSSTTTLV
-1878 KPDTVRLQVYGG
+1878 KPDTIRLQVYGG

>member
-1 MIITI
+1 M
-6 YDKSG
+6 
-11 KARAEI
+11 
-17 SAGESSTQQKGVQS
+17 
-31 DNVLSLSFT
+31 
-40 HYEHIALDVND
+40 
-51 YVDFEGERYWLTER
+51 
-65 YVPAQKSEGEWTYD
+65 
-79 VKLYGIES
+79 
-87 MIKRFLVLETTDGNA
+87 
-102 EPVFTLTATAREHVA
+102 
-117 MVVKCINNGMGHTTD
+117 
-132 WKVGRVDG
+132 
-140 QELIVIDYEGKY
+140 
-152 CDEALKE
+152 
-159 IAEKVGGGAE
+159 
-169 WWVEGQTVNICR
+169 
-181 CEHGEEIELGYG
+181 
-193 KGLTSLERET
+193 
-203 GNSSKF
+203 
-209 YTRLFAIGSSRNIDA
+209 
-224 EKYGHSRLM
+224 
-233 LPGGRQYVEVHTDE
+233 
-247 YGVYDHYEKDAFSGI
+247 
-262 YPRRTGEVSSVR
+262 
-274 SEEVKGDDG
+274 
-283 KTFTVY
+283 
-289 YFKDETLSFDPNEYE
+289 
-304 LAGEKKRVSFA
+304 
-315 DGELAGLGASDD
+315 
-327 HYFEVNFD
+327 
-335 SKTREFEII
+335 
-344 TIWPYADNTQVPG
+344 
-357 GKLVPKAGDHYIL
+357 PKAGDHYIL

-539 LKLGEGEMGLDAK
+539 LKLGDGEMGLDAK

-635 TYVFDAAGERVI
+635 TYVFDAAGKKVI

-677 NVKAGK
+677 NVKAHRDGK
-683 TESLQNRYY
+683 ELANRYY
-692 WRMVIGVGQETL
+692 WRLVVGVGQEVL

-719 EFVGGEAMLPNRGVR
+719 DFMGGEAMLPNRGVR

-772 RTTDDGGNVIAQRVF
+772 RTYDDGDNVIAQRVF
-787 YGYEV
+787 YGYEA

-901 VVMYTIVPSCS
+901 VVMYTVVPSCS

-927 IGAETVKR
+927 IEAETVKR

-994 LAECDIAVVTDG
+994 LAECDIAVVSDG
-1006 EQGEDGKPGTDGK
+1006 EQGVDGEPGTDGK
-1019 PGADGADGLDG
+1019 PGADGADGWDG

-1049 DGSGNPRVDCSDE
+1049 DGSGNPRVDCSGE
-1062 KVKADMR
+1062 KVKADVR

-1075 SIVGECDGYEVVDMI
+1075 SIVGECDRYEVVDMM
-1090 GCTAHIA
+1090 GCSAHIA
-1097 DGGTSGMRIV
+1097 DGGTSRMRIV
-1107 VDSIVRD
+1107 VDSITRD
-1114 EYMVGSSKRYI
+1114 EYMVGSTKRYI
-1125 PRTTATATVKI
+1125 PRTTATATVRI
-1136 HCATNSGY
+1136 HCATNNSY
-1144 YYATLTVNVNVSGV
+1144 YYATLTVNVNVSAV

-1165 SERLSSKY
+1165 SEKLSSNYTK
-1173 SEISNSVEGMKGEL
+1173 ISNSVEGMRQEL
-1187 KQYDS
+1187 TQYDS

-1206 QTAVGRKNML
+1206 QTAVGRKNLL
-1216 VGSALRRQGEGVRIG
+1216 VGSDFRKQSDKWAGNDSYRPYISVLNQY
-1231 TQEGGGIE
+1231 GGCNSVVLE
-1239 MLNGIGGVNCAHVI
+1239 NGANTYH
-1253 ATSPDH
+1253 
-1259 YSGLFWWGVTPDL
+1259 GLDFFRVPV
-1272 TKCIKI
+1272 
-1278 EKNKT
+1278 KT
-1283 YTASCWVK
+1283 GKYTAGIMAKFNGKPESGSFAIYVARKDAADKLIGNNSWIAVEVSNVVVGQWSLYSTSFDIEDK
-1291 CDRTDA
+1291 CKLIDL
-1297 IARIEIC
+1297 C
-1304 WAAKSTGAPR
+1304 
-1314 TGNGFTET
+1314 FV
-1322 FKINKANE
+1322 
-1330 WQFCSFTFNTGNT
+1330 
-1343 TYDFIEC
+1343 Y
-1350 NFWTNNKTTGVT
+1350 TNNPT
-1362 TNAWFCQP
+1362 AWFAQP
-1370 CLVEG
+1370 MLVEG
-1375 EDCIGWSMSPE
+1375 DEYVGWSLSEE
-1386 DYDYI
+1386 DAEYI

-1400 TLSVGGNLIIR
+1400 TLVQGGNLVVANGNMYT
-1411 DGSYSALHP
+1411 DA
-1420 RNDSDDEINR
+1420 N
-1430 QSYKGF
+1430 SYKGF
-1436 PTLNTDISSATDVNL
+1436 PTRQVNL
-1451 INMLEWRLGSDVVK
+1451 LNASDNNRVVLQWDLESGDVVK
-1465 QGQEYMFSFMAKG
+1465 QGQDYMLSFWAKG
-1478 NKGGQ
+1478 KGV
-1483 FTAYFYKSD
+1483 FDLLFYKD
-1492 TTEKVFVEVLDR
+1492 GNQNIFVEKSNDYGG
-1504 VNGPNQHTAA
+1504 NTSTDTYGTATIK
-1514 NGNAQVEFKE
+1514 FKD
-1524 DYVWKRYWVHWRVVG
+1524 DYSWQQYWVHWRVMG
-1539 GNLPSRVLIRCNK
+1539 SNLPKYVLIRCLK
-1552 GTDMYVSQPKLEYG
+1552 GTDLYVSQPKLEYG

-1577 DYVEDKSVAGKLL
+1577 DYIEDKSVAGKLL
-1590 DTGIDLVHR
+1590 DAGIDIDS
-1599 KITMTADT
+1599 KQITLTAD
-1607 AEFRANNG
+1607 
-1615 KTMAVFT
+1615 KTMLRTRSGQKVAVF
-1622 ADGLNTSLVK
+1622 DENGLNASLVK
-1632 AERLETKGEEA
+1632 ARRLETEGAEA
-1643 VVKIADGM
+1643 AVKIENGM
-1651 ISVYG
+1651 IAVLG
-1656 RANAPNI
+1656 RAGMANI
-1663 RFGVNA
+1663 KFGVNSD
-1669 EGYAVM
+1669 GYAVM
-1675 EYYDNAGNLLYDLG
+1675 QYYDNAGNLLYDLG
-1689 PAGMSTIK
+1689 PAGIVNIQSTKASMLYSEWIDVRGTNMAAPYIK
-1697 TQAAAISAQQFY
+1697 SK
-1709 PVTNT
+1709 
-1714 ALTSP
+1714 
-1719 YTYELQC
+1719 TY
-1726 KSSMG
+1726 KSS
-1731 SYDLKYLCAKGSN
+1731 KGTYSLDFN
-1744 NDRLLFG
+1744 VAETEAGDRLLFG
-1751 REGFGQSGVLVSS
+1751 KYAQPGTLVSK
-1764 NLGVGSDKALFL
+1764 NLGFTQLTRL
-1776 YLYSAPRVNGQVV
+1776 HLYSAPRVNGEII
-1789 ADKNADRGLT
+1789 ADLDSRRGLGNLDLT
-1799 TQALAKAA
+1799 KAA
-1807 DGCYFTSDKNLA
+1807 DGIYFTKEWPLA
-1819 VNGRLNNVAIGEF
+1819 ENGKLTNVATGPY
-1832 IPFDVKTQ
+1832 IPADAKIKD
-1840 SNMQD
+1840 NMQGD
-1845 RILMLHENE
+1845 ILLLEGTEVM
-1854 TISLPRLYFGGWLKQ
+1854 TLPRCCFSGWMKQDKLTAYLKPVITRLEIFSWQ
-1869 SLSSTTKLV
+1869 EMQISANSGL
-1878 KPDTVRLQVYGG
+1878 KPPIQ
-1890 GMFTQRGTWDGTMA
+1890 Q
-1904 LEL
+1904 

>member
-1 MIITI
+1 M
-6 YDKSG
+6 
-11 KARAEI
+11 
-17 SAGESSTQQKGVQS
+17 
-31 DNVLSLSFT
+31 
-40 HYEHIALDVND
+40 
-51 YVDFEGERYWLTER
+51 
-65 YVPAQKSEGEWTYD
+65 
-79 VKLYGIES
+79 
-87 MIKRFLVLETTDGNA
+87 
-102 EPVFTLTATAREHVA
+102 
-117 MVVKCINNGMGHTTD
+117 
-132 WKVGRVDG
+132 
-140 QELIVIDYEGKY
+140 
-152 CDEALKE
+152 
-159 IAEKVGGGAE
+159 
-169 WWVEGQTVNICR
+169 
-181 CEHGEEIELGYG
+181 
-193 KGLTSLERET
+193 
-203 GNSSKF
+203 
-209 YTRLFAIGSSRNIDA
+209 
-224 EKYGHSRLM
+224 
-233 LPGGRQYVEVHTDE
+233 
-247 YGVYDHYEKDAFSGI
+247 
-262 YPRRTGEVSSVR
+262 
-274 SEEVKGDDG
+274 
-283 KTFTVY
+283 
-289 YFKDETLSFDPNEYE
+289 
-304 LAGEKKRVSFA
+304 
-315 DGELAGLGASDD
+315 
-327 HYFEVNFD
+327 
-335 SKTREFEII
+335 
-344 TIWPYADNTQVPG
+344 
-357 GKLVPKAGDHYIL
+357 
-370 WNVRMPEE
+370 
-378 YYRKAE
+378 
-384 EELMA
+384 
-389 AVEKYNAE
+389 
-397 HWQDISVYKAPTDHV
+397 
-412 WMEEN
+412 
-417 NVVLYVGRRV
+417 
-427 RLVSEKYFADK
+427 
-438 GYRQSRV
+438 
-445 TKITRKVNLPSQ
+445 
-457 MDLEISDALQT
+457 
-468 GALDKVND
+468 
-476 SIGELKNYT
+476 
-485 KSRTEGAALPDV
+485 
-497 IRSWDS
+497 
-503 TQPTDNN
+503 
-510 LFSAKRSMQEFLSCK
+510 
-525 NNDTAQGLIRFMEG
+525 
-539 LKLGEGEMGLDAK
+539 
-552 GGAKLSDVVVDR
+552 
-564 VHDAKSTPADRVM
+564 
-577 IGAQGFDLYMGAD
+577 
-590 GKSHMYVDY
+590 
-599 LVARAKFF
+599 
-607 AASAEVRKVS
+607 
-617 YSGGTT
+617 
-623 VFSNAGSTIAKV
+623 
-635 TYVFDAAGERVI
+635 FDAAGERVI

-677 NVKAGK
+677 NVKDVE
-683 TESLQNRYY
+683 TERLQNRYY

-719 EFVGGEAMLPNRGVR
+719 EFVGGEAMLPSRGVR

-765 FAKQEKG
+765 FAKAEG
-772 RTTDDGGNVIAQRVF
+772 RTTDDGGNVIAQRAF
-787 YGYEV
+787 YGYEA

-827 STEDNATDSAPAI
+827 STEDNATDNAPAI

-851 TDAKDSEG
+851 TGAKDSTGE
-859 QPVRNPYQW
+859 PIRNPYQW

-888 LFTDSVDNIIEPY
+888 LFTDSVDNIVEPY
-901 VVMYTIVPSCS
+901 VVMYSVVPSCQ
-912 CIVRHTATRSTTPEV
+912 CIVRHTATRSTTPEA
-927 IGAETVKR
+927 IEAETVKR

-1019 PGADGADGLDG
+1019 PGADGADGWDG

-1049 DGSGNPRVDCSDE
+1049 DGSGNPRVDCSGE
-1062 KVKADMR
+1062 KVKAEVR

-1075 SIVGECDGYEVVDMI
+1075 SIVGECDGYEVVDMM
-1090 GCTAHIA
+1090 GCSAHIA
-1097 DGGTSGMRIV
+1097 DGGTSRMRIV
-1107 VDSIVRD
+1107 IDSITRD
-1114 EYMVGSSKRYI
+1114 EYMVGSTKRYI
-1125 PRTTATATVKI
+1125 PRTTATATVRI
-1136 HCATNSGY
+1136 HCATNNSY
-1144 YYATLTVNVNVSGV
+1144 YYATLTVNVNVSAV

-1165 SERLSSKY
+1165 SEKLSSKY

-1216 VGSALRRQGEGVRIG
+1216 VGSALKRQGGVRIG
-1231 TQEGGGIE
+1231 TYEGGGIE
-1239 MLNGIGGVNCAHVI
+1239 TLNGVNGVNCAHVI
-1253 ATSPDH
+1253 SAGLD
-1259 YSGLFWWGVTPDL
+1259 YFSGLFWWPITPDL

-1278 EKNKT
+1278 EKNKK
-1283 YTASCWVK
+1283 YTASVWVK
-1291 CDRTDA
+1291 CDRLDPLV
-1297 IARIEIC
+1297 RIEIK
-1304 WAAKSTGAPR
+1304 WAENATGTR
-1314 TGNGFTET
+1314 LSDGFSES
-1322 FKINKANE
+1322 FQIKKIKE
-1330 WQFCSFTFNTGNT
+1330 WQFCSFTFDTGNT
-1343 TYDFIEC
+1343 IYDYIEC
-1350 NFWTNNKTTGVT
+1350 DFWARSKEDGIT

-1370 CLVEG
+1370 MLVEG
-1375 EDCIGWSMSPE
+1375 DEYVGWSLSE
-1386 DYDYI
+1386 DDAEYI

-1400 TLSVGGNLIIR
+1400 TLKTGGTLTVASLNTR
-1411 DGSYSALHP
+1411 LHP
-1420 RNDSDDEINR
+1420 TNGSADEIAR
-1430 QSYKGF
+1430 QTYNGCA
-1436 PTLNTDISSATDVNL
+1436 TLNSDARYYSGYIDTVTWNL
-1451 INMLEWRLGSDVVK
+1451 VDTGFIK
-1465 QGQEYMFSFMAKG
+1465 QGQDYMLSFMAKG

-1504 VNGPNQHTAA
+1504 VNGPNQHTAV
-1514 NGNAQVEFKE
+1514 NGSAGVKFKE

-1539 GNLPSRVLIRCNK
+1539 GNLPSRVLIRCLK

-1577 DYVEDKSVAGKLL
+1577 DYIEDKSVAGKLL
-1590 DTGIDLVHR
+1590 DTGIDIVHR

-1764 NLGVGSDKALFL
+1764 NLGVSSNKAVFL
-1776 YLYSAPRVNGQVV
+1776 HLYSAPRVNGQVV

-1869 SLSSTTKLV
+1869 SLSSTTTLV
-1878 KPDTVRLQVYGG
+1878 KPDTIRLQVYGG

>member
-1 MIITI
+1 MAKDKDVIIKELEGIRDERRTHANTAQRI
-6 YDKSG
+6 G
-11 KARAEI
+11 NAM
-17 SAGESSTQQKGVQS
+17 
-31 DNVLSLSFT
+31 LSL
-40 HYEHIALDVND
+40 L
-51 YVDFEGERYWLTER
+51 
-65 YVPAQKSEGEWTYD
+65 
-79 VKLYGIES
+79 
-87 MIKRFLVLETTDGNA
+87 
-102 EPVFTLTATAREHVA
+102 
-117 MVVKCINNGMGHTTD
+117 
-132 WKVGRVDG
+132 GRV
-140 QELIVIDYEGKY
+140 EN
-152 CDEALKE
+152 
-159 IAEKVGGGAE
+159 VGG
-169 WWVEGQTVNICR
+169 NFLR
-181 CEHGEEIELGYG
+181 
-193 KGLTSLERET
+193 
-203 GNSSKF
+203 
-209 YTRLFAIGSSRNIDA
+209 
-224 EKYGHSRLM
+224 
-233 LPGGRQYVEVHTDE
+233 
-247 YGVYDHYEKDAFSGI
+247 KDK
-262 YPRRTGEVSSVR
+262 E
-274 SEEVKGDDG
+274 
-283 KTFTVY
+283 
-289 YFKDETLSFDPNEYE
+289 
-304 LAGEKKRVSFA
+304 
-315 DGELAGLGASDD
+315 
-327 HYFEVNFD
+327 
-335 SKTREFEII
+335 
-344 TIWPYADNTQVPG
+344 
-357 GKLVPKAGDHYIL
+357 
-370 WNVRMPEE
+370 
-378 YYRKAE
+378 
-384 EELMA
+384 
-389 AVEKYNAE
+389 
-397 HWQDISVYKAPTDHV
+397 
-412 WMEEN
+412 
-417 NVVLYVGRRV
+417 
-427 RLVSEKYFADK
+427 
-438 GYRQSRV
+438 
-445 TKITRKVNLPSQ
+445 
-457 MDLEISDALQT
+457 
-468 GALDKVND
+468 
-476 SIGELKNYT
+476 
-485 KSRTEGAALPDV
+485 
-497 IRSWDS
+497 
-503 TQPTDNN
+503 
-510 LFSAKRSMQEFLSCK
+510 
-525 NNDTAQGLIRFMEG
+525 DTAQKMIRFMEG

-552 GGAKLSDVVVDR
+552 GGAALSDVTVDR
-564 VHDAKSTPADRVM
+564 VHDARSTPAERV
-577 IGAQGFDLYMGAD
+577 IVGAQGFDLYIGED
-590 GKSHMYVDY
+590 GKSHLYVDY
-599 LVARAKFF
+599 LVTRIKAFF
-607 AASAEVRKVS
+607 AQLEVRKVS

-635 TYVFDAAGERVI
+635 TYVFDAAGKKVI

-677 NVKAGK
+677 NVKAGE

-704 EDSKLYDYVILSNVR
+704 EDGKLYDYVILSNVR
-719 EFVGGEAMLPNRGVR
+719 EFVGGEAMLPSKGVR

-772 RTTDDGGNVIAQRVF
+772 RTDDDGGNVIAQREF
-787 YGYEV
+787 YGYEA

-851 TDAKDSEG
+851 TGAKDSAGE
-859 QPVRNPYQW
+859 PVRNPYQW
-868 KEVTCVISPEQVL
+868 KEVTCVISPELVL

-901 VVMYTIVPSCS
+901 VVMYTVVPSCS
-912 CIVRHTATRSTTPEV
+912 CIVRHTATRSTTPEA
-927 IGAETVKR
+927 IEAETVKR
-935 VGNTTEL
+935 VGNTTGL
-942 LSSSDVKYMADVVWQ
+942 VSNSDVKYTAEVVWQ
-957 DGNGVETMALTDVHT
+957 DGSVETLGLADVHT

-984 AYMLKDAEKM
+984 AYMLKDAKL

-1019 PGADGADGLDG
+1019 PGADGADGWDG

-1049 DGSGNPRVDCSDE
+1049 DGSGNPRVDCSGE
-1062 KVKADMR
+1062 KVKADVR

-1075 SIVGECDGYEVVDMI
+1075 SIVNECDGYEVVDMM
-1090 GCTAHIA
+1090 GCSAHIA
-1097 DGGTSGMRIV
+1097 DGGTSRMRIV

-1114 EYMVGSSKRYI
+1114 EYMVGSTKRYI
-1125 PRTTATATVKI
+1125 PRTTATATVRI
-1136 HCATNSGY
+1136 HCSTNNSY
-1144 YYATLTVNVNVSGV
+1144 YYATLTVNVNVSAV

-1165 SERLSSKY
+1165 SESLSSKY
-1173 SEISNSVEGMKGEL
+1173 SEISSSVEGMKGEL

-1206 QTAVGRKNML
+1206 QTVVGRKNLL
-1216 VGSALRRQGEGVRIG
+1216 VGSALKRQGEGVFLVGDSFISILEQYNGVNSCCCSEKGFTGLKWVYNQYTGGRNIKVEKGKKYHFSVMAKATTPITVSLEAVWTKNATSVDSAEGYKGPNGSGFVAQKTVG
-1231 TQEGGGIE
+1231 TQ
-1239 MLNGIGGVNCAHVI
+1239 
-1253 ATSPDH
+1253 
-1259 YSGLFWWGVTPDL
+1259 
-1272 TKCIKI
+1272 
-1278 EKNKT
+1278 
-1283 YTASCWVK
+1283 WV
-1291 CDRTDA
+1291 
-1297 IARIEIC
+1297 RIEGVITVQPD
-1304 WAAKSTGAPR
+1304 APYEYIQVDALTNLDKDGA
-1314 TGNGFTET
+1314 F
-1322 FKINKANE
+1322 
-1330 WQFCSFTFNTGNT
+1330 
-1343 TYDFIEC
+1343 YL
-1350 NFWTNNKTTGVT
+1350 
-1362 TNAWFCQP
+1362 CQP
-1370 CLVEG
+1370 MLVEG
-1375 EDCIGWSMSPE
+1375 DEYVGWSLSE
-1386 DYDYI
+1386 DDAEYI

-1400 TLSVGGNLIIR
+1400 TLVQGGNLTVR
-1411 DGSYSALHP
+1411 ADSYSALHP
-1420 RNDSDDEINR
+1420 RDNSDDEINR

-1436 PTLNTDISSATDVNL
+1436 PTLNTDIRYATDVNL
-1451 INMLEWRLGSDVVK
+1451 IDMLEWGLGADVVK
-1465 QGQEYMFSFMAKG
+1465 QGQDYMLSFMAKG

-1539 GNLPSRVLIRCNK
+1539 GDVPNKVLIRCNK
-1552 GTDMYVSQPKLEYG
+1552 GTGMYVSQPKLEYG

-1577 DYVEDKSVAGKLL
+1577 DYIEDKSVAGKLL

-1764 NLGVGSDKALFL
+1764 NLGVSSNKAVFL
-1776 YLYSAPRVNGQVV
+1776 HLYSAPRVNGQVV

-1845 RILMLHENE
+1845 RILMLEENE

-1869 SLSSTTKLV
+1869 SLSSTNSLV

>member
-1 MIITI
+1 MIDVKQIA
-6 YDKSG
+6 KRKNSG
-11 KARAEI
+11 SGGSSASGSGFGPIGKIAEEAKHAARADKAAFAEQTDYANR
-17 SAGESSTQQKGVQS
+17 AGYASRAAYADAVG
-31 DNVLSLSFT
+31 
-40 HYEHIALDVND
+40 DVG
-51 YVDFEGERYWLTER
+51 EGSPL
-65 YVPAQKSEGEWTYD
+65 
-79 VKLYGIES
+79 
-87 MIKRFLVLETTDGNA
+87 
-102 EPVFTLTATAREHVA
+102 
-117 MVVKCINNGMGHTTD
+117 
-132 WKVGRVDG
+132 
-140 QELIVIDYEGKY
+140 
-152 CDEALKE
+152 
-159 IAEKVGGGAE
+159 
-169 WWVEGQTVNICR
+169 
-181 CEHGEEIELGYG
+181 
-193 KGLTSLERET
+193 
-203 GNSSKF
+203 
-209 YTRLFAIGSSRNIDA
+209 
-224 EKYGHSRLM
+224 
-233 LPGGRQYVEVHTDE
+233 
-247 YGVYDHYEKDAFSGI
+247 YDHFLRKDK
-262 YPRRTGEVSSVR
+262 E
-274 SEEVKGDDG
+274 
-283 KTFTVY
+283 
-289 YFKDETLSFDPNEYE
+289 
-304 LAGEKKRVSFA
+304 
-315 DGELAGLGASDD
+315 
-327 HYFEVNFD
+327 
-335 SKTREFEII
+335 
-344 TIWPYADNTQVPG
+344 
-357 GKLVPKAGDHYIL
+357 
-370 WNVRMPEE
+370 
-378 YYRKAE
+378 
-384 EELMA
+384 
-389 AVEKYNAE
+389 
-397 HWQDISVYKAPTDHV
+397 
-412 WMEEN
+412 
-417 NVVLYVGRRV
+417 
-427 RLVSEKYFADK
+427 
-438 GYRQSRV
+438 
-445 TKITRKVNLPSQ
+445 
-457 MDLEISDALQT
+457 
-468 GALDKVND
+468 
-476 SIGELKNYT
+476 
-485 KSRTEGAALPDV
+485 
-497 IRSWDS
+497 
-503 TQPTDNN
+503 
-510 LFSAKRSMQEFLSCK
+510 
-525 NNDTAQGLIRFMEG
+525 DTAQKLIRFMEG
-539 LKLGEGEMGLDAK
+539 LKLGDGEMGLDAK
-552 GGAKLSDVVVDR
+552 GGAVLSDVVVDR

-577 IGAQGFDLYMGAD
+577 VGAQGFDLYMGDD

-623 VFSNAGSTIAKV
+623 IFSNAGSTIAKV
-635 TYVFDAAGERVI
+635 TYVFDAAGKKVI

-677 NVKAGK
+677 NVKDGE

-704 EDSKLYDYVILSNVR
+704 EDGKLYDYVILSNVR
-719 EFVGGEAMLPNRGVR
+719 EFAGGEAMLPSRGVR

-772 RTTDDGGNVIAQRVF
+772 RTADDGGNVIAQREF
-787 YGYEV
+787 YGYEA
-792 VNGGEPDAPAEG
+792 VNDGEPDAPAEG

-827 STEDNATDSAPAI
+827 STEDNATEDNATKTAPAI

-851 TDAKDSEG
+851 TGAKDSEG

-901 VVMYTIVPSCS
+901 VVMYTVVPSCS

-935 VGNTTEL
+935 VGNTSEL
-942 LSSSDVKYMADVVWQ
+942 VSNSDVKYTAEVVWQ

-994 LAECDIAVVTDG
+994 LAECDIAVVSDG
-1006 EQGEDGKPGTDGK
+1006 EQGVDGEPGADGK
-1019 PGADGADGLDG
+1019 PGADGADGWDG

-1049 DGSGNPRVDCSDE
+1049 DGSGNPRVDCSGE
-1062 KVKADMR
+1062 KVKADVR

-1075 SIVGECDGYEVVDMI
+1075 SIVGECDGYEVVDMM

-1097 DGGTSGMRIV
+1097 DGGTSRMRIV
-1107 VDSIVRD
+1107 IDSITRD
-1114 EYMVGSSKRYI
+1114 EYMVGSTKRYI
-1125 PRTTATATVKI
+1125 PRTTATATVRI
-1136 HCATNSGY
+1136 HCATNNSY
-1144 YYATLTVNVNVSGV
+1144 YYATLTVNVNVSAV

-1165 SERLSSKY
+1165 SEKLSSNYTK
-1173 SEISNSVEGMKGEL
+1173 ISNSVEGMRQEL
-1187 KQYDS
+1187 TQYDS

-1206 QTAVGRKNML
+1206 QTAVGRKNLL
-1216 VGSALRRQGEGVRIG
+1216 VGSDFRKQSDKWAGNDSYRPYISVLNQY
-1231 TQEGGGIE
+1231 GGCNSVVLE
-1239 MLNGIGGVNCAHVI
+1239 NGANTYH
-1253 ATSPDH
+1253 
-1259 YSGLFWWGVTPDL
+1259 GLDFFRVPV
-1272 TKCIKI
+1272 
-1278 EKNKT
+1278 KT
-1283 YTASCWVK
+1283 GKYTAGIMAKFNGKPESGSFAIYVARKDAADKQIGNNSWIPVDVSNVVVGQWSLYSTSFDIEDK
-1291 CDRTDA
+1291 CKLIDL
-1297 IARIEIC
+1297 C
-1304 WAAKSTGAPR
+1304 
-1314 TGNGFTET
+1314 FV
-1322 FKINKANE
+1322 
-1330 WQFCSFTFNTGNT
+1330 
-1343 TYDFIEC
+1343 Y
-1350 NFWTNNKTTGVT
+1350 TNNPT
-1362 TNAWFCQP
+1362 AWFAQP
-1370 CLVEG
+1370 MLVEG
-1375 EDCIGWSMSPE
+1375 DEYVGWSLSEE
-1386 DYDYI
+1386 DAEYI

-1400 TLSVGGNLIIR
+1400 TLVQGGNLTVR
-1411 DGSYSALHP
+1411 AGSYSALHP
-1420 RNDSDDEINR
+1420 RDNSDDEINR

-1436 PTLNTDISSATDVNL
+1436 PTLNTDIRYATDVNS
-1451 INMLEWRLGSDVVK
+1451 INILEWGLGADVVK
-1465 QGQEYMFSFMAKG
+1465 QGQDYMLSFMAKG

-1764 NLGVGSDKALFL
+1764 NLGVSSNKAVFL
-1776 YLYSAPRVNGQVV
+1776 HLYSAPRVNGQVV

-1840 SNMQD
+1840 SNSKHS
-1845 RILMLHENE
+1845 IASNPL
-1854 TISLPRLYFGGWLKQ
+1854 
-1869 SLSSTTKLV
+1869 
-1878 KPDTVRLQVYGG
+1878 
-1890 GMFTQRGTWDGTMA
+1890 
-1904 LEL
+1904 